1 MNSSGNY
8 DNTFSSEKI
17 IIKYKKPLNTP
28 NIKINGSILSWDQV
42 NNASAYKVVVG
53 DYEEI
58 AEDLSFDLETV
69 SGLTGGE
76 KVIVYVIALPSNDS
90 DSFVSSFPSLKIDYT
105 VPYPKLDTP
114 KVYINRSNLSWDE
127 VPNAVGY
134 VIIVDDYEVEV
145 KQQLMI

>member
-42 NNASAYKVVVG
+42 NNASAYKVVVS

-69 SGLTGGE
+69 S
-76 KVIVYVIALPSNDS
+76 
-90 DSFVSSFPSLKIDYT
+90 
-105 VPYPKLDTP
+105 
-114 KVYINRSNLSWDE
+114 INRRRK
-127 VPNAVGY
+127 GY
-134 VIIVDDYEVEV
+134 SLCYCAS
-145 KQQLMI
+145 Q